1 MKKIELRSHRIF
13 LENIIF
19 LVSLLIAYIL
29 QTSCNFFNIFGVTPL
44 IILAV
49 MLSISMFY
57 GVTTTCVYSFISGIL
72 CDICLDIPVGI
83 SCLIFVITFMTI
95 NMLTIYYFR
104 INIVSFLLFMFILIL
119 IESLTVAI
127 FRSSEASSFQMNVY
141 VIKNIIPLIIV
152 TEIMSIPIFLFFK
165 FINKKVFLR
174 SDIFYT
180 K

>member
-1 MKKIELRSHRIF
+1 
-13 LENIIF
+13 
-19 LVSLLIAYIL
+19 
-29 QTSCNFFNIFGVTPL
+29 
-44 IILAV
+44 
-49 MLSISMFY
+49 
-57 GVTTTCVYSFISGIL
+57 
-72 CDICLDIPVGI
+72 
-83 SCLIFVITFMTI
+83 MTI